1 MTFSDKLTFSDKVQ
15 LVNAIEDVATWTRN
29 ITNEKNR
36 GSEDYDD
43 IEKMEK
49 WLEDAKNTIFDIA
62 TKQSKQGVDDPH
74 ALP

>member
-49 WLEDAKNTIFDIA
+49 WLEDAKNTVFDIA
-62 TKQSKQGVDDPH
+62 TK
-74 ALP
+74 